1 MLHVKDLLF
10 ELGKMSDAANRL
22 LQQLPKSSQRPFASL
37 YTSKQLQDC
46 LYSIVDRNG
55 RRLRRLYNNNNNNNN
70 NNNSNNNDDNNNNN
84 NDNNNNNRNNN
95 NDDNNIDDDDDD
107 DDFTFDD
114 DDDDDEDYDLI
125 EDDDDDDDDDADDA
139 DDSIPLFRCDVGRR
153 MRPDAL
159 SKLDDDGND
168 EDDDD
173 DSLELAFSRG
183 VDQYVLQAP
192 KHGTLQTFTV
202 SFLLVCVCVCVSFF
216 HYQI

>member
-70 NNNSNNNDDNNNNN
+70 NNDNNNNN
-84 NDNNNNNRNNN
+84 NNNNNRNNN
-95 NDDNNIDDDDDD
+95 NDDNNNNNDDIDDDDDD
-107 DDFTFDD
+107 DDFLFDDD
-114 DDDDDEDYDLI
+114 DDDDDEDYDLV
-125 EDDDDDDDDDADDA
+125 DDDDDDDDGDDD

-159 SKLDDDGND
+159 TKLDDDGNN
-168 EDDDD
+168 ENDDD

-183 VDQYVLQAP
+183 VDQYVLQAA
-192 KHGTLQTFTV
+192 KHRTLQTFTV
-202 SFLLVCVCVCVSFF
+202 SFCWCVCVSFF
-216 HYQI
+216 HYQV